1 MIKKIHGAAW
11 LVISGLILIMAG
23 LLFVPADAD
32 LISIP
37 LRLAGNIFLGS
48 GIIWAIIHFGRIK

>member
-1 MIKKIHGAAW
+1 MIKKLHGSAW

-32 LISIP
+32 FISVP

-48 GIIWAIIHFGRIK
+48 GIVWSIVHFGRTK